1 MPDGENSYPYWDEQL
16 LTMVYHKDGP
26 WIVSVT
32 PMIYNDRVL
41 LTHESEVERG
51 TCTSG
56 YCYDKGPAAGLAAQ
70 LWFPTKQLRPKG
82 FKKIAFEGRTHV

>member
-1 MPDGENSYPYWDEQL
+1 MCPRYPYWDKNL
-16 LTMVYHKDGP
+16 KTMVYRKDGP
-26 WIVSVT
+26 WLVSVT
-32 PMIYNDRVL
+32 PMLFNDRVL

-56 YCYDKGPAAGLAAQ
+56 YCYDKGPASGMAAMQ
-70 LWFPTKQLRPKG
+70 WNPLEEPRPVG